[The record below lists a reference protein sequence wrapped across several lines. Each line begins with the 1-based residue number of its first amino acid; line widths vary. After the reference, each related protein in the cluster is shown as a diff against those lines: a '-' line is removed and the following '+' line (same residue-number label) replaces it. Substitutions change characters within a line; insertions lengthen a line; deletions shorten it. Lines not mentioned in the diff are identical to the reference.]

1 VNVADRLP
9 VPEGDVAV
17 RAREVAVIGEGDALS
32 DLERPRALDAN
43 GDFGF
48 RELERLR
55 LRGCRDR
62 QGRERGDQNCTR
74 GASRTGS
81 SISKNGFSSN
91 ENMDATRFVGTV
103 SRAFS

>member
-1 VNVADRLP
+1 ML
-9 VPEGDVAV
+9 
-17 RAREVAVIGEGDALS
+17 LS
-32 DLERPRALDAN
+32 DRERPGALDED
-43 GDFGF
+43 GHRRLRD
-48 RELERLR
+48 LERLR
-55 LRGCRDR
+55 LRWCRDR

-74 GASRTGS
+74 GASRAGS